1 MAITKQ
7 GSDKRETY
15 QSIWFPLV
23 KVSPVTRTAKDI
35 ARGRK
40 PVSVAIRYFTDGSG
54 AELAK
59 AYGLDMTT
67 SDGMREVARISK
79 AASDAAAAMV
89 DPTGAKQKEFI
100 ELCTKMAMEKMNG
113 DYLTPEQCKQLGI
126 EFTTIAIANKA
137 IPTENEYMEAID
149 KLLAAEE

>member
-23 KVSPVTRTAKDI
+23 KVSPVTRTAGDI

-40 PVSVAIRYFTDGSG
+40 PVSVAIRYFSDGSG

-59 AYGLDMTT
+59 AYGLDMSTAA
-67 SDGMREVARISK
+67 GMREVARIFK
-79 AASDAAAAMV
+79 VASDAAAAMV

-100 ELCTKMAMEKMNG
+100 NMCTNLAMDEMTG
-113 DYLTPEQCKQLGI
+113 DYLTPEQCKKLSI
-126 EFTTIAIANKA
+126 DFTAIAIANQA
-137 IPTENEYMEAID
+137 IPTEKEYMEAVD
-149 KLLAAEE
+149 KLLAAEK